1 MAVASLFLRLVL
13 CLLACQSG
21 EAEPRRSPTLG
32 GQRPN
37 YADCSIED
45 PVVMGTINGDGS
57 IPEAS
62 GMAYSRRQ
70 DGVIWTFND
79 SGGANKIFA
88 ISEQGEREVFQV
100 QHYQVG
106 LRCNTTRSL
115 SWLRSKVNV
124 DRIM

>member
-1 MAVASLFLRLVL
+1 MAGASLLLQIVL

-21 EAEPRRSPTLG
+21 TAEPRRSPALR

-37 YADCSIED
+37 YADCLIED
-45 PVVMGTINGDGS
+45 PVVMGSINSDGS

-79 SGGANKIFA
+79 SGGANKIYA
-88 ISEQGEREVFQV
+88 ISEQGER
-100 QHYQVG
+100 
-106 LRCNTTRSL
+106 
-115 SWLRSKVNV
+115 
-124 DRIM
+124 